1 MMERPRPE
9 TGVDLEGSA
18 PGLETHRFAHE
29 AMATVFE
36 VVCTHEDP
44 GYAAQAAQAAFALLD
59 RLERELSRFLP
70 NSDVSRVNALDAGQ
84 GTRVTPT
91 TMECLEIARRMYD
104 LTDRTFE
111 RIFGVMMLVMLIPTL
126 RHVTAPPSSST
137 PGGGWHP
144 AVAAPIYFVLGL
156 YSGAL
161 HAGVGLPLLFALVH
175 AGHDVVRANA
185 IKVAVIAGAALAA
198 VPVFA
203 LRGQVAWGPALALAL
218 GFSMGGLLGA
228 RLVVRE
234 GEKVVRPVLV
244 IAVIAL
250 AARMLGLY

>member
-1 MMERPRPE
+1 MEALSPTE
-9 TGVDLEGSA
+9 LVLLAGGGLVAGVANVIAGGGSLLTVPLLVLLGV
-18 PGLETHRFAHE
+18 PGTLANGT
-29 AMATVFE
+29 
-36 VVCTHEDP
+36 
-44 GYAAQAAQAAFALLD
+44 
-59 RLERELSRFLP
+59 
-70 NSDVSRVNALDAGQ
+70 NRVGVLVQ
-84 GTRVTPT
+84 CVTA
-91 TMECLEIARRMYD
+91 ARRFRVEGVLEPRAVGPVLVPVVLGSVLGAYGAS
-104 LTDRTFE
+104 LLADRTFE

-137 PGGGWHP
+137 PGDGWHP

-161 HAGVGLPLLFALVH
+161 QAGVGLPLLFALVH

-203 LRGQVAWGPALALAL
+203 LRGQVAWAPALALAL
-218 GFSMGGLLGA
+218 GFSVGGLLGA

>member
-1 MMERPRPE
+1 VP
-9 TGVDLEGSA
+9 VVLGSA
-18 PGLETHRFAHE
+18 LGAYG
-29 AMATVFE
+29 AS
-36 VVCTHEDP
+36 
-44 GYAAQAAQAAFALLD
+44 LL
-59 RLERELSRFLP
+59 
-70 NSDVSRVNALDAGQ
+70 A
-84 GTRVTPT
+84 
-91 TMECLEIARRMYD
+91 
-104 LTDRTFE
+104 DRTFE
-111 RIFGVMMLVMLIPTL
+111 QIFGVMMLVMLIPTL
-126 RHVTAPPSSST
+126 RHVTAPPGSGA
-137 PGGGWHP
+137 PGDGWHP
-144 AVAAPIYFVLGL
+144 AVAAPIYLVLGL

-161 HAGVGLPLLFALVH
+161 QAGVGLPLLFALVH